1 MRLTEFSSSC
11 TQWHKHNKFPAQN
24 GTRFHRTNQP
34 ETCHTR
40 YDAFGDALGFNA
52 STALTTYLYSSM
64 PFDAA
69 SGNYYD
75 HARYFDTGTGSFA
88 QADYGY
94 TGSLANPMTGLPYMY
109 GGGDPINM
117 LDLSGHGFRL
127 TDTIASIAIN
137 TVLSSAI
144 SEAATPFLGYVAAA
158 LIPPGVLASLET
170 AGSPDAV
177 EFGVS
182 GTASPRLGPTPFS
195 LGFTGGLELLVSPHN
210 GNAALYG
217 FLEVPPHWGA
227 GGRASAGIAGSAGVV
242 WNSPSS
248 DNYRHSFVTLT
259 LPFLDLP
266 TSLRE
271 NLARKLAV
279 DFASPSLFAM
289 PGIDS
294 PGFLA
299 YAYYNANYAREAAE
313 KAAGLV
319 NNTSTSINIFF
330 SYSSPFSFG
339 VSLGL
344 GTQLAGGFSSQVSA
358 SWTYYWQL
366 IPSDMP
372 LPFA

>member
-1 MRLTEFSSSC
+1 MPCQAVTARKTGISTDWATGEPRALCPWVRPPHSLT
-11 TQWHKHNKFPAQN
+11 
-24 GTRFHRTNQP
+24 
-34 ETCHTR
+34 
-40 YDAFGDALGFNA
+40 NA
-52 STALTTYLYSSM
+52 ITITLTKSPSRPLQEAVRLYSD
-64 PFDAA
+64 F
-69 SGNYYD
+69 
-75 HARYFDTGTGSFA
+75 
-88 QADYGY
+88 GY
-94 TGSLANPMTGLPYMY
+94 AGSLANPLTDLPYMY
-109 GGGDPINM
+109 GGGDPVNIS
-117 LDLSGHGFRL
+117 DWSGHDFSL

-158 LIPPGVLASLET
+158 LIPPGVLAALET

-182 GTASPRLGPTPFS
+182 GTASVRLGPTPFS

-217 FLEVPPHWGA
+217 YFGGA
-227 GGRASAGIAGSAGVV
+227 ASLGSGGRAAAGVAGSAGVV
-242 WNSPSS
+242 WNSPNS
-248 DNYRHSFVTLT
+248 DSYTKGFWTLT
-259 LPFLDLP
+259 LPFIDLP

-271 NLARKLAV
+271 NLAEKLAV

-313 KAAGLV
+313 RAAGLV

-330 SYSSPFSFG
+330 SIQSPFSFG

-358 SWTYYWQL
+358 SWTYYRQL